1 MIRYNEPVEETNY
14 KKEQKFYNLEKYD
27 LLNKLSNFEAN
38 NKYMK
43 ITLKDSFPYQL
54 IVSSNTN
61 GVENS
66 LVIVYDQPQIF
77 EMEIIPEIIVR
88 YSMCTSVKSSYFEEQ
103 NYLAIMENDTIL
115 ELKDFDEKIINKLV
129 GHIEKIQKITG
140 YGDDFSS
147 KLQVEEEKENLRFI
161 KSKTGSSNMLL
172 ITLILVALLSL
183 ATIIIILLKNAWK

>member
-147 KLQVEEEKENLRFI
+147 RLQVEEEKENLRFI

-183 ATIIIILLKNAWK
+183 ATIIIILLKNA

>member
-88 YSMCTSVKSSYFEEQ
+88 YSMCTSVKSSYFQDQ

-129 GHIEKIQKITG
+129 GHIEKIQEITG

-172 ITLILVALLSL
+172 ITLILVALISL
-183 ATIIIILLKNAWK
+183 ATIIIILLKNA

>member
-1 MIRYNEPVEETNY
+1 MIRNNEPVEQINY

-27 LLNKLSNFEAN
+27 LLNKLSNFESN

-54 IVSSNTN
+54 IVSSNNN
-61 GVENS
+61 GTETS

-88 YSMCTSVKSSYFEEQ
+88 YSICTNIKSSYFEEQ

-129 GHIEKIQKITG
+129 GHIEKIQEITSNGNAFASKI
-140 YGDDFSS
+140 
-147 KLQVEEEKENLRFI
+147 QVEEEKENLRFI

-172 ITLILVALLSL
+172 ITLILVAILSL
-183 ATIIIILLKNAWK
+183 ATIIIILSKNA

>member
-1 MIRYNEPVEETNY
+1 MIRYNESVEETNY
-14 KKEQKFYNLEKYD
+14 KKEQKYYNLEKYD
-27 LLNKLSNFEAN
+27 LLNKLSNFETN

-88 YSMCTSVKSSYFEEQ
+88 YSMYTSIKSSYFQDQ

-129 GHIEKIQKITG
+129 GHIEKIQEITG

>member
-1 MIRYNEPVEETNY
+1 MIKNNEPVEQTNY

-27 LLNKLSNFEAN
+27 LLNKLSNFESN

-54 IVSSNTN
+54 IVSSNNN
-61 GVENS
+61 GTETS

-88 YSMCTSVKSSYFEEQ
+88 YSICTNIKSSYFEEQ

-129 GHIEKIQKITG
+129 GHIEKIQEITSNGNAFASKI
-140 YGDDFSS
+140 
-147 KLQVEEEKENLRFI
+147 QVEEEKESLRFI

-172 ITLILVALLSL
+172 ITLILVAILSL
-183 ATIIIILLKNAWK
+183 ATIIIILSKNA

>member
-1 MIRYNEPVEETNY
+1 MIRNNEPVEQTNY

-27 LLNKLSNFEAN
+27 LLNKLSNFESN

-54 IVSSNTN
+54 IVSSNNN
-61 GVENS
+61 GTATS

-88 YSMCTSVKSSYFEEQ
+88 YSICTNIKSSYFEEQ

-129 GHIEKIQKITG
+129 GHIEKVQEITSNG
-140 YGDDFSS
+140 NDFSS
-147 KLQVEEEKENLRFI
+147 KIQVEEEKENLRFI
-161 KSKTGSSNMLL
+161 KSKTGSRNMLL
-172 ITLILVALLSL
+172 ITF
-183 ATIIIILLKNAWK
+183 WKQK

>member
-1 MIRYNEPVEETNY
+1 MIRYNEAVEETNY
-14 KKEQKFYNLEKYD
+14 KKEQKYYNLEKYD
-27 LLNKLSNFEAN
+27 LLNKLSNFETN
-38 NKYMK
+38 NKYIK

-61 GVENS
+61 GVENI

-88 YSMCTSVKSSYFEEQ
+88 YSMYTSIKSSYFQDQ

-129 GHIEKIQKITG
+129 GHIEKIQGISS
-140 YGDDFSS
+140 YDDDFAY
-147 KLQVEEEKENLRFI
+147 KLQLEDEKENLKLIRN
-161 KSKTGSSNMLL
+161 KQGSSNIVL
-172 ITLILVALLSL
+172 ITLILVALISI
-183 ATIIIILLKNAWK
+183 AIIIIILLKNAWK

>member
-1 MIRYNEPVEETNY
+1 MIRYNEAVEETNY
-14 KKEQKFYNLEKYD
+14 KKEQKYYNLEKYD
-27 LLNKLSNFEAN
+27 LLNKLSNFETN
-38 NKYMK
+38 NEYMK

-61 GVENS
+61 GVENI

-88 YSMCTSVKSSYFEEQ
+88 YSMCTSVKSSYFQDQ

-129 GHIEKIQKITG
+129 GHIEKIQEITG

-161 KSKTGSSNMLL
+161 KSKTGSSNMIL
-172 ITLILVALLSL
+172 ITLILVALISL
-183 ATIIIILLKNAWK
+183 ATIIMILLKNA

>member
-1 MIRYNEPVEETNY
+1 MIRYNEAVEETNY
-14 KKEQKFYNLEKYD
+14 KKEQKYYNLEKYD
-27 LLNKLSNFEAN
+27 LLNKLSNFETN

-88 YSMCTSVKSSYFEEQ
+88 YSMCTSVKSSYFEDQ

-115 ELKDFDEKIINKLV
+115 ELKDFDEIIINKLV
-129 GHIEKIQKITG
+129 GHIEKIQEITG

-183 ATIIIILLKNAWK
+183 ATIIIILLKNA

>member
-1 MIRYNEPVEETNY
+1 MIRYNEAVEETNY
-14 KKEQKFYNLEKYD
+14 KKEQKYYNLEKYD

-54 IVSSNTN
+54 KVSSNTN
-61 GVENS
+61 GVENI

-88 YSMCTSVKSSYFEEQ
+88 YSMCTSVKSSYFQDQ

-129 GHIEKIQKITG
+129 GHIEKIQEITG

-161 KSKTGSSNMLL
+161 KSKTGSSNMIL
-172 ITLILVALLSL
+172 ITLILVALISL
-183 ATIIIILLKNAWK
+183 ATIIMILLKNAWK

>member
-61 GVENS
+61 GVENI

-88 YSMCTSVKSSYFEEQ
+88 YSMYTSIKSSYFQDQ

-129 GHIEKIQKITG
+129 GHIEKIQEITG

-172 ITLILVALLSL
+172 ITLILVALISL

>member
-88 YSMCTSVKSSYFEEQ
+88 YSMCTSIKSSYFEEQ

-129 GHIEKIQKITG
+129 GHIEKIQEITG

-161 KSKTGSSNMLL
+161 KSKTGSSNMIL

>member
-1 MIRYNEPVEETNY
+1 MIRYNEAVEETNY
-14 KKEQKFYNLEKYD
+14 KKEQKYYNLEKYD
-27 LLNKLSNFEAN
+27 LLNKLSNFETN

-129 GHIEKIQKITG
+129 GHIEKIQEITG

-161 KSKTGSSNMLL
+161 KSKTGSSNMIL

-183 ATIIIILLKNAWK
+183 ATIIIILLKNA

>member
-1 MIRYNEPVEETNY
+1 MIRYNEAVEETNY
-14 KKEQKFYNLEKYD
+14 KKEQKYYNLEKYD

-61 GVENS
+61 GVENI

-88 YSMCTSVKSSYFEEQ
+88 YSMCTSVKSSYFQDQ

-129 GHIEKIQKITG
+129 GHIEKIQEITG

-183 ATIIIILLKNAWK
+183 ATIIIILLKNA

>member
-1 MIRYNEPVEETNY
+1 MIRNNEPVEQTNY

-27 LLNKLSNFEAN
+27 LLNKLSNFESN

-54 IVSSNTN
+54 IVSSNNN
-61 GVENS
+61 GTETS

-77 EMEIIPEIIVR
+77 EMEILPEIIVR
-88 YSMCTSVKSSYFEEQ
+88 YSICTNIKSSYFEEQ

-129 GHIEKIQKITG
+129 GHIEKIQEITSNGNAFASKI
-140 YGDDFSS
+140 
-147 KLQVEEEKENLRFI
+147 QVEEEKENLRFI

-172 ITLILVALLSL
+172 ITLILVAILSL
-183 ATIIIILLKNAWK
+183 ATIIIILSKNA

>member
-1 MIRYNEPVEETNY
+1 MIRYNEAVEETNY
-14 KKEQKFYNLEKYD
+14 KKEQKYYNLEKYD
-27 LLNKLSNFEAN
+27 LLNKLSNFETN

-129 GHIEKIQKITG
+129 GHIEKIQEITG

-161 KSKTGSSNMLL
+161 KSKTGSSNMIL
-172 ITLILVALLSL
+172 ITLILVALISL
-183 ATIIIILLKNAWK
+183 ATIIIILLKNA

>member
-1 MIRYNEPVEETNY
+1 MIRYNEAVEETNY
-14 KKEQKFYNLEKYD
+14 KKEQKYYNLEKYD
-27 LLNKLSNFEAN
+27 LLNKLSNFETN
-38 NKYMK
+38 NKYIK

-88 YSMCTSVKSSYFEEQ
+88 YSMCTSVKSSYFEDQ

-129 GHIEKIQKITG
+129 GHIEKIQEITG

-172 ITLILVALLSL
+172 ITLILVALISL
-183 ATIIIILLKNAWK
+183 ATIIIILLKNA

>member
-147 KLQVEEEKENLRFI
+147 RLQVEEEKENLRFI

-183 ATIIIILLKNAWK
+183 ATIIIILLKND

>member
-1 MIRYNEPVEETNY
+1 MIRNNEPVEQTNY

-27 LLNKLSNFEAN
+27 LLNKLSNFESN

-54 IVSSNTN
+54 IVSSNNN
-61 GVENS
+61 GTETS

-88 YSMCTSVKSSYFEEQ
+88 YSICTNIKSSYFEEQ

-129 GHIEKIQKITG
+129 GHIEKIQEITSNGNAFTSKI
-140 YGDDFSS
+140 
-147 KLQVEEEKENLRFI
+147 QVEEEKENLRFI

-172 ITLILVALLSL
+172 ITLILVAILSL
-183 ATIIIILLKNAWK
+183 ATIIIILSKNA

>member
-1 MIRYNEPVEETNY
+1 MIRYNETVEETNY
-14 KKEQKFYNLEKYD
+14 KKEQKYYNLEKYD
-27 LLNKLSNFEAN
+27 LLNKLSNFETN

-129 GHIEKIQKITG
+129 GHIEKIQEITG

-183 ATIIIILLKNAWK
+183 ATIIIILLKNA

>member
-1 MIRYNEPVEETNY
+1 MIRNNEPVEQTNY

-27 LLNKLSNFEAN
+27 LLNKLSNFESN

-54 IVSSNTN
+54 IVSSNNN
-61 GVENS
+61 GTETS

-88 YSMCTSVKSSYFEEQ
+88 YSICTNIKSSYFEEQ

-129 GHIEKIQKITG
+129 GHIEKIQEITSNGNAFASKI
-140 YGDDFSS
+140 
-147 KLQVEEEKENLRFI
+147 QVEEEKESLRFI

-172 ITLILVALLSL
+172 ITLILVAILSL
-183 ATIIIILLKNAWK
+183 ATIIIILSKNA

>member
-1 MIRYNEPVEETNY
+1 MIRYNEAVEETNY
-14 KKEQKFYNLEKYD
+14 KKEQKYYNLEKYD

-61 GVENS
+61 GVENI

-88 YSMCTSVKSSYFEEQ
+88 YSMCTSVKSSYFQDQ

-129 GHIEKIQKITG
+129 GHIEKIQEITG

-172 ITLILVALLSL
+172 ITLILVALISL
-183 ATIIIILLKNAWK
+183 ATIIIILLKNA

>member
-1 MIRYNEPVEETNY
+1 MIRYNEAVEETNY
-14 KKEQKFYNLEKYD
+14 KKEQKYYNLEKYD
-27 LLNKLSNFEAN
+27 LLNKLSNFETN

-129 GHIEKIQKITG
+129 GHIEKIQEITG

-172 ITLILVALLSL
+172 ITLILVALISL
-183 ATIIIILLKNAWK
+183 ATIIIILLKNA

>member
-61 GVENS
+61 GVENI

-88 YSMCTSVKSSYFEEQ
+88 YSMYTSIKSSYFQDQ

-129 GHIEKIQKITG
+129 GHIEKIQEITG

-172 ITLILVALLSL
+172 ITLILVALISL
-183 ATIIIILLKNAWK
+183 ATIIIILLKNA

>member
-1 MIRYNEPVEETNY
+1 MHNY
-14 KKEQKFYNLEKYD
+14 I
-27 LLNKLSNFEAN
+27 
-38 NKYMK
+38 K

-61 GVENS
+61 GVENI

-88 YSMCTSVKSSYFEEQ
+88 YSMYTSIKSSYFQDQ

-129 GHIEKIQKITG
+129 GHIEKIQEITG

-147 KLQVEEEKENLRFI
+147 KLQVEEEKENLKFI

-172 ITLILVALLSL
+172 ITLILVALISL
-183 ATIIIILLKNAWK
+183 ATIIIILLKNA

>member
-129 GHIEKIQKITG
+129 GHIEKIQEITG

-183 ATIIIILLKNAWK
+183 TTIIIILLKNA

>member
-129 GHIEKIQKITG
+129 GHIEKIQEITG

-183 ATIIIILLKNAWK
+183 TTIIIILLKNAWK

>member
-14 KKEQKFYNLEKYD
+14 KKEQKYYNLEKYD
-27 LLNKLSNFEAN
+27 LLNKLSNFETN
-38 NKYMK
+38 NKYIK

-129 GHIEKIQKITG
+129 GHIEKIQEITG

-161 KSKTGSSNMLL
+161 KSKTGSSNMIL

-183 ATIIIILLKNAWK
+183 ATIIIILLKNA

>member
-1 MIRYNEPVEETNY
+1 MIRYNEAVEETNY
-14 KKEQKFYNLEKYD
+14 KKEQKYYNLEKYD
-27 LLNKLSNFEAN
+27 LLNKLSNFETN

-129 GHIEKIQKITG
+129 GHIEKIQEITG

>member
-1 MIRYNEPVEETNY
+1 MIRYNEAVEETNY
-14 KKEQKFYNLEKYD
+14 KKEQKYYNLEKYD
-27 LLNKLSNFEAN
+27 LLNKLSNFETN
-38 NKYMK
+38 NKYIK

-88 YSMCTSVKSSYFEEQ
+88 YSMCTSVKSSYFEDQ

-129 GHIEKIQKITG
+129 GHIEKIQEITG

-183 ATIIIILLKNAWK
+183 ATIIIILLKNA

>member
-1 MIRYNEPVEETNY
+1 MIRYNEAVEETNY
-14 KKEQKFYNLEKYD
+14 KKEQKYYNLEKYD
-27 LLNKLSNFEAN
+27 LLNKLSNFETN

-129 GHIEKIQKITG
+129 GHIEKIQEITG

-183 ATIIIILLKNAWK
+183 ATIIIILLKNA

>member
-183 ATIIIILLKNAWK
+183 ATIIIILLKNA

>member
-1 MIRYNEPVEETNY
+1 MIRYNEAVEETNY
-14 KKEQKFYNLEKYD
+14 KKEQKYYNLEKYD

-61 GVENS
+61 GVENI

-88 YSMCTSVKSSYFEEQ
+88 YSMCTSVKSSYFQDQ

-129 GHIEKIQKITG
+129 GHIEKIQEITG

-147 KLQVEEEKENLRFI
+147 KLQVEEEKENLKFI

-183 ATIIIILLKNAWK
+183 ATIIIILLKNA

>member
-1 MIRYNEPVEETNY
+1 MIRNNEPVEQTNY

-27 LLNKLSNFEAN
+27 LLNKLSNFESN

-54 IVSSNTN
+54 IVSSNNN
-61 GVENS
+61 GTETS

-88 YSMCTSVKSSYFEEQ
+88 YSICTNIKSSYFEEQ

-115 ELKDFDEKIINKLV
+115 
-129 GHIEKIQKITG
+129 
-140 YGDDFSS
+140 
-147 KLQVEEEKENLRFI
+147 KEHRDKEDNV
-161 KSKTGSSNMLL
+161 TGSS
-172 ITLILVALLSL
+172 
-183 ATIIIILLKNAWK
+183 